1 MANSRTVS
9 FVKLVGVEFLY
20 FTWFSICTESSTLSL
35 KLHCG
40 PLDEEI
46 FWAFGCIEKHG
57 STSKEKV
64 DTLGS

>member
-1 MANSRTVS
+1 MSY
-9 FVKLVGVEFLY
+9 VKLVGVEFLN
-20 FTWFSICTESSTLSL
+20 FTRFSICTGSLTLSL
-35 KLHCG
+35 NLYCG
-40 PLDEEI
+40 PLDEEV